1 MLNQN
6 YIQYEKKLI
15 SDKNRFKLN
24 IKDKRELQKDLKNS
38 NILITGAAGS
48 IGSVFT
54 KDILNYNFKKLV
66 LLDKNENEL
75 TEINRKIILL
85 IKNKKIL
92 NKISYIC
99 SDLTS
104 FNINDL
110 ILKFKITHYLNF
122 AALKHVRSEEGID
135 SIKYMLLTNSSK
147 FIDSSHLKLLR
158 SLKKIFSISTDKSV
172 NPSSIL
178 GLSKVLMEQ
187 KLAKIKKK
195 NKFFVSTARFAN
207 VGFSNGSILKN
218 IIDRINENKT
228 FGIPEDIKRYFIT
241 HEEASSIC
249 FASLLKRNDGYI
261 LIPDNKILGHQ
272 QTIKSLCDK
281 ICKMKKIKPSYH
293 SKTNKILRTINKKK
307 YPIYLSSG
315 INHGQKKQ
323 EEMIGQTEKIVND
336 LTCPYFKKTKL
347 YFYKDF
353 TNTLNFILKQNSVQN
368 VKNILRKKFKVYKPV
383 FKPQKISKT
392 I

>member
-15 SDKNRFKLN
+15 SNKNRFKLN
-24 IKDKRELQKDLKNS
+24 TKDQSELKKDFKNS
-38 NILITGAAGS
+38 NILIIGAAGS
-48 IGSVFT
+48 IGSIFT
-54 KDILNYNFKKLV
+54 KDILNYNFKNLI
-66 LLDKNENEL
+66 LIDKNENEL

-104 FNINDL
+104 FNVNDL

-147 FIDSSHLKLLR
+147 FINSSNLKSLR

-178 GLSKVLMEQ
+178 GLSKVFMEQ
-187 KLAKIKKK
+187 KLAKIKKR
-195 NKFFVSTARFAN
+195 NKLFVSTARFAN

-218 IIDRINENKT
+218 IIDRINEKKT
-228 FGIPEDIKRYFIT
+228 FGIPESIKRYFIT

-249 FASLLKRNDGYI
+249 FASLLKRNNGYI
-261 LIPDNKILGHQ
+261 LIPDNKILGQQ
-272 QTIKSLCDK
+272 QTIKSLCNK
-281 ICKMKKIKPSYH
+281 ICKIKKIKPLYYSNP
-293 SKTNKILRTINKKK
+293 KKILGAINLKK
-307 YPIYLSSG
+307 YPIFLSSG

-323 EEMIGQTEKIVND
+323 EEMIGQTEKIEND
-336 LTCPYFKKTKL
+336 VSYSYFKKTKL
-347 YFYKDF
+347 FFYKDF
-353 TNTLNFILKQNSVQN
+353 TNTINFILKQNNVQN

-383 FKPQKISKT
+383 SKPQKISKT